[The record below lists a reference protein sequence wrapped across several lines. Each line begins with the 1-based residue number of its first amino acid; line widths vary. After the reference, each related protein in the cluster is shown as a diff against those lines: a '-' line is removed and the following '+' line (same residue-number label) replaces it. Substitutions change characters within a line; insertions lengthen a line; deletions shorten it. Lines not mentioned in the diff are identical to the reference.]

1 MQKTF
6 TSPLLLKDLAKD
18 GRDTGE
24 FEAVFSTFD
33 EVDLDGDIV
42 RRSAIKDGQSLP
54 ILWGHDAY
62 SMPVAT
68 GVVKTT
74 ETQAIIEGKFIDS
87 SSGKDALATVRATK
101 DMQELSWGF
110 VVTESKEIQED
121 GRTTGR
127 EITGTS
133 PLEVSFVLRG
143 AGKTGVL
150 GIKGH
155 TSLAEQIGHTR
166 VAVQATV
173 DRAKAVARMR
183 FDNGETLGPRSA
195 VALADLAKDF
205 KELDEL
211 IEGLSKTEKGDGTP
225 TATAEQL
232 RAKLVI
238 AENKYLLTG
247 D

>member
-6 TSPLLLKDLAKD
+6 TSPLTFKSDSD
-18 GRDTGE
+18 QSGT

-74 ETQAIIEGKFIDS
+74 ETQAIIRGKFIDS
-87 SSGKDALATVRATK
+87 SSGKEALATVRATK

-110 VVTESKEIQED
+110 VVTESKELQED

-166 VAVQATV
+166 V
-173 DRAKAVARMR
+173 
-183 FDNGETLGPRSA
+183 G
-195 VALADLAKDF
+195 
-205 KELDEL
+205 
-211 IEGLSKTEKGDGTP
+211 
-225 TATAEQL
+225 
-232 RAKLVI
+232 
-238 AENKYLLTG
+238 
-247 D
+247 